1 MEDEQI
7 SSIFMKL
14 NQLWFMLFKKKN
26 HLHVDVVPSISV
38 SGAVHPGVFRWRRSG
53 RTCNFPRLI
62 ATVRSRMLIMNDTI
76 HASNTASILFLY
88 GKSGEFTSDEILLL
102 TDSLS
107 GYVSDP
113 MSTMRYCSSFSS
125 GGSFE
130 DSN

>member
-1 MEDEQI
+1 MNLLRLYETEPAVVYA
-7 SSIFMKL
+7 FFE
-14 NQLWFMLFKKKN
+14 NR
-26 HLHVDVVPSISV
+26 LHVEDILSISV
-38 SGAVHPGVFRWRRSG
+38 SGAVHPGVFHWRRSE

-62 ATVRSRMLIMNDTI
+62 ATVRSRMLIKNDTI
-76 HASNTASILFLY
+76 HASNNASILFFY
-88 GKSGEFTSDEILLL
+88 GKRGEFTSDDILLL
-102 TDSLS
+102 TDSFS